1 MNDNHTAPDRTNA
14 DRDAA
19 DHNAEQR
26 VADHPAGALRL
37 LPAVTFGVGTAAL
50 VGLAVP
56 IGLVIGSLGG
66 GAGEAVA
73 VTTCCP

>member
-1 MNDNHTAPDRTNA
+1 MNENNTAADRNDAA
-14 DRDAA
+14 DRDA
-19 DHNAEQR
+19 EQK
-26 VADHPAGALRL
+26 VTDHPAGALRL
-37 LPAVTFGVGTAAL
+37 LPAVTFGVRAAAL

-56 IGLVIGSLGG
+56 IGIVIGSLGG